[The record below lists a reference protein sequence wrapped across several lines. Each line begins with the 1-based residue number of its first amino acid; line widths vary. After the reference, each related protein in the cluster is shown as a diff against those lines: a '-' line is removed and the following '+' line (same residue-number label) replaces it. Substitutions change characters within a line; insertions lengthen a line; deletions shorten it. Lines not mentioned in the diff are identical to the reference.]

1 MKNLIHLLQ
10 TLLMIAGSALA
21 ISGVF
26 CAVQWLLS
34 LAHICGAPTWIRFFG
49 GAAGLA
55 ILFVIFGIGGVVKHF
70 KGQR

>member
-10 TLLMIAGSALA
+10 TLLMIAGSSLA

-26 CAVQWLLS
+26 CGIQWLLS
-34 LAHICGAPTWIRFFG
+34 LAHVCDAPTWIRFFG

-55 ILFVIFGIGGVVKHF
+55 ILFVVLGLRGVMKHF